1 MWPLVFAV
9 IYMILRYYW
18 LCHLIGIW
26 YFHFVFSK
34 SALRYFSLNI
44 TGKDIF
50 EAFYKKDLAKR
61 LLLGKSAS
69 VDAEKS
75 MLSKLKQGIYLGIF
89 SVYCSHFGVSW
100 ICMENHDFISV
111 YHFVLHIC
119 FLSTFRATTNMI
131 IQICAYILQLSHLCD
146 PTGEIF

>member
-1 MWPLVFAV
+1 MQSGNVTTCFCCSLHDSQILLV
-9 IYMILRYYW
+9 II
-18 LCHLIGIW
+18 CHLIGIW
-26 YFHFVFSK
+26 YYHFVFSK

-89 SVYCSHFGVSW
+89 SVYCIHFGGSVLHESAW
-100 ICMENHDFISV
+100 KTMTSSLCITLFYISV
-111 YHFVLHIC
+111 YLVPSELLH
-119 FLSTFRATTNMI
+119 
-131 IQICAYILQLSHLCD
+131 
-146 PTGEIF
+146 